1 MNYFEFFNIP
11 VAFNVDLDAL
21 KKTFYSNSKKFH
33 PDYHSLSDETQQ
45 AWALEQ
51 STLNN
56 QGYGILSD
64 DDLRIKHILEIK
76 GLIGDQNV
84 NPVLPPDFLMEMM
97 DINEA
102 IMDLQLDFDADRYRE
117 TLETVDRFEK
127 ELLAE
132 AAPALKNYTDDGRH
146 DAELEVVK
154 NYFLKKKYLLR
165 IRENLSTFASA
176 F

>member
-11 VAFNVDLDAL
+11 VAFQIDGEFL

-33 PDYHSLSDETQQ
+33 PDRHSMADETQQ

-56 QGYGILSD
+56 QGYAVLSD
-64 DDLRIKHILEIK
+64 DALRIKHVLEIK
-76 GLIGDQNV
+76 GLIGDQNT

-97 DINEA
+97 EINET
-102 IMDLQLDFDADRYRE
+102 IMDLQMDFDADRYRQ
-117 TLETVDRFEK
+117 TLETVDQFEK
-127 ELLAE
+127 SLLEE
-132 AAPALKNYTDDGRH
+132 AAPALENYTDDGQH
-146 DAELEVVK
+146 EAELEVVK